1 MVATTGAI
9 VLLTSHGL
17 ANELMP
23 LNAFMDHTIDG
34 APVREAANVTI
45 VDKEVDLELATEVVV
60 VGEGLLRIVTIYG
73 IELDAA
79 LATPVDGIVEQLAL
93 AHGPQDEL
101 VTLLD
106 EHAEGLDGEGLL
118 GANLRVFMFDD
129 RSVEIDC
136 NGHKE
141 N

>member
-9 VLLTSHGL
+9 VLLASHGL

-23 LNAFMDHTIDG
+23 LNAFMDHAVDG
-34 APVREAANVTI
+34 APVRETANVTI
-45 VDKEVDLELATEVVV
+45 VDKEVDLELATEMIV
-60 VGEGLLRIVTIYG
+60 VGEGLLGIVAIDG

-93 AHGPQDEL
+93 AYGPQDEL
-101 VTLLD
+101 VALLN

-118 GANLRVFMFDD
+118 GSDLRVFMFDD
-129 RSVEIDC
+129 RSVEINC